1 MIKTENLK
9 YRYKNA
15 SEDIVFPDINLSQ
28 GEQTLIIGKS
38 GCGKTTL
45 LHLLAALLKN
55 QSGEISLINTNV
67 DKFFGAKLDKFR
79 GENIGIVF
87 QTPYFIDSLN
97 VEDNLLLVQKLSKFK
112 KDKERILKVLEDVK
126 LASKLKSRVFELS
139 QGEKQRVTIARA
151 IVNYPKLILADE
163 PTSSLDDES
172 CNNVIN
178 LLKKAAK
185 KENATLVIVTHD
197 NRLKEVFSNI
207 IKL

>member
-1 MIKTENLK
+1 MIKTRGLK
-9 YRYKNA
+9 YRYKN

-55 QSGEISLINTNV
+55 QSGQISLFNTDI
-67 DKFFGAKLDKFR
+67 DKLFGAKLDNFR
-79 GENIGIVF
+79 GENVGIVF
-87 QTPYFIDSLN
+87 QNPYFIDSLN
-97 VEDNLLLVQKLSKFK
+97 VEDNLLLVQKLSKRK
-112 KDKERILKVLEDVK
+112 KDKRRVVEVLEDVN
-126 LASKLKSRVFELS
+126 LTAKLKSRVFELS
-139 QGEKQRVTIARA
+139 QGEKQRITIARA

-163 PTSSLDDES
+163 PTSSLDDNS
-172 CNNVIN
+172 CNDVIN

>member
-1 MIKTENLK
+1 MIKTRGLK
-9 YRYKNA
+9 YRYKN

-55 QSGEISLINTNV
+55 QSGQISLFNTDVN
-67 DKFFGAKLDKFR
+67 KLFGAKLDNFR
-79 GENIGIVF
+79 GKNVGIVF
-87 QTPYFIDSLN
+87 QNPYFIDSLN
-97 VEDNLLLVQKLSKFK
+97 VEDNLLLVQKLSKRK
-112 KDKERILKVLEDVK
+112 KDKRRVVEVLEDVN
-126 LASKLKSRVFELS
+126 LTAKLKSRVFELS
-139 QGEKQRVTIARA
+139 QGEKQRITIARA

-163 PTSSLDDES
+163 PTSSLDDNS
-172 CNNVIN
+172 CNDVIN

>member
-1 MIKTENLK
+1 MHCKRK
-9 YRYKNA
+9 
-15 SEDIVFPDINLSQ
+15 IN
-28 GEQTLIIGKS
+28 GK
-38 GCGKTTL
+38 
-45 LHLLAALLKN
+45 
-55 QSGEISLINTNV
+55 ISLINTNI
-67 DKFFGAKLDKFR
+67 DKIFGAKLDKFR

-97 VEDNLLLVQKLSKFK
+97 VEDNLLLVQNLSKFK
-112 KDKERILKVLEDVK
+112 KDKERILKVLEDVN

-139 QGEKQRVTIARA
+139 HGEKQRVTIARA

-163 PTSSLDDES
+163 PTSSLDDET